1 MDADVITS
9 EPTLPES
16 SNPVPAVQGSQRG
29 WRRWQVVVPVLAL
42 VIIAGTLTVRSLA
55 ANRTK
60 PAPVVRPVPVVAALV
75 KQGDIP
81 VNLAGL
87 GTVTPT
93 DSVTVRTRIDG
104 QIMSIHFREGQ
115 MVNKGDL
122 LVQVDPR
129 DLQSKVD
136 QAQAALAE
144 AEAQVQSAGADS
156 VKAKA
161 SFDQASSSELQVAQA
176 NLDASKATLDKAKAD
191 LQRAKPLA
199 DRQELS
205 AQEFD
210 HFRTSADV
218 AESQWNA
225 AQRRLASVRQEA
237 QIRHAAMGAQTA
249 KVGQANAGVEAAK
262 ANLEALKLQLSYT
275 RIVAPVTGVV
285 TRKTVEPGQIV
296 QPGQGLLTVV
306 PLDAQSTWVTAN
318 FKETQLKGVRP
329 GQAAEI
335 TVDMNGQSIRGTVD
349 SIAGSTGARLSLL
362 PPENA
367 VGNFVKVVQRIPVK
381 IKLDPED
388 SKQVALRPGMNVD
401 ATIFTSDRK

>member
-1 MDADVITS
+1 MEPSMTENNVNS
-9 EPTLPES
+9 E
-16 SNPVPAVQGSQRG
+16 NAQGEPQETAPRG
-29 WRRWQVVVPVLAL
+29 RKR
-42 VIIAGTLTVRSLA
+42 LA
-55 ANRTK
+55 AGILLLLLAAGGGYAYLHYRGQVNTDDAQVDGHL
-60 PAPVVRPVPVVAALV
+60 APVASKVYGSVEKILV
-75 KQGDIP
+75 DDNQEVK
-81 VNLAGL
+81 A
-87 GTVTPT
+87 
-93 DSVTVRTRIDG
+93 
-104 QIMSIHFREGQ
+104 
-115 MVNKGDL
+115 GDL
-122 LVQVDPR
+122 LVLIDPR

-144 AEAQVQSAGADS
+144 AEAQVLSAGADD

-161 SFDQASSSELQVAQA
+161 SYEQASSSDLQVAQA

-199 DRQELS
+199 DRQEIS

-210 HFRTSADV
+210 HFRTSSDV

-249 KVGQANAGVEAAK
+249 KVGQANAGVVAAK
-262 ANLEALKLQLSYT
+262 ANLEALKLQLGYT

-285 TRKTVEPGQIV
+285 TRKTVEPGQII

-318 FKETQLKGVRP
+318 FKETQLKNVHP
-329 GQAAEI
+329 GQEAEV
-335 TVDMNGQSIRGTVD
+335 TVDMNGKAIRGTVD

-388 SKQVALRPGMNVD
+388 ARQVVLRPGMNVD
-401 ATIFTSDRK
+401 ATIFTSGRK